1 MAASGA
7 AAVCPCA
14 GAAAAGQHQGAA
26 VRGTQEPRGAP
37 AAGDARPPRPGRGST
52 DRPLPG
58 SQRGTGPRAAGPC
71 AVQASRGS
79 LALSG
84 CFQVFPH
91 CAFNVSVRK
100 NPKMHLSIKSGSWAR
115 RPRTGW
121 LRAGWTLS
129 GAPLGEA
136 GLSPTTPHRRPAWV
150 AADRPEV
157 NLPQAVGAG
166 QGRGHPVREQHAWV

>member
-1 MAASGA
+1 MGVPGGGEGRGGVASRPVREWLGDRVAAGGA
-7 AAVCPCA
+7 VAVCPCA
-14 GAAAAGQHQGAA
+14 GAAAAGQHRGAA

-37 AAGDARPPRPGRGST
+37 AAGDTRPPRPGRGST

-58 SQRGTGPRAAGPC
+58 PQRGTPRAAGPC

-100 NPKMHLSIKSGSWAR
+100 NPKMHLSIKKVRELGQE
-115 RPRTGW
+115 
-121 LRAGWTLS
+121 
-129 GAPLGEA
+129 AP
-136 GLSPTTPHRRPAWV
+136 HWV
-150 AADRPEV
+150 APCWVDTERHS
-157 NLPQAVGAG
+157 L
-166 QGRGHPVREQHAWV
+166 GRGWPVPHHPTPSTRLGGSR